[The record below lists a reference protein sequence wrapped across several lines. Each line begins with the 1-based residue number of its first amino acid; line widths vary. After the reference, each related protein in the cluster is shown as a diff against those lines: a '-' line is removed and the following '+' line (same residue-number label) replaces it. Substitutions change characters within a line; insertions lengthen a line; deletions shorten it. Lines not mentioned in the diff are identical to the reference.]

1 MIIKSLLDEDFVN
14 YKKPSMF
21 IAFPRCSFK
30 CEKEGGVN
38 CCQNSDLVK
47 SPNLYVDAESIVERY
62 LQNPITKAIVLGG
75 LEPFDSWPDLFDIV
89 ILFREKTDND
99 IVIYTG
105 YNKNEIQEEINILSK
120 YKNIIVKF
128 GRFIPDNKEKY
139 DDVLGIKLKSENQYA
154 ELISEVNQ

>member
-30 CEKEGGVN
+30 CEKESGVN